1 MGGDAEPAFPP
12 LVVKGCRRPTF
23 LKRPPTRHSELIVTQ
38 LLPRKAFT
46 VEEANGLIATIE
58 AVMEEI
64 ARLRDLVESNDRQ
77 LQILDALWGPEV
89 LASENP
95 DHADF
100 VRHGAAVDGG
110 VERIQGLVREEIVA
124 RGIRFPPGGLEQ
136 GLLDFPT
143 TLDGRWVYLCWRRG
157 ESRVDQWHEITDGF
171 AGRQPVTPD
180 HEGRM
185 GVEWSDP
192 PEAPPP

>member
-1 MGGDAEPAFPP
+1 MAE
-12 LVVKGCRRPTF
+12 KGRLSEAGVTPSRP
-23 LKRPPTRHSELIVTQ
+23 RE
-38 LLPRKAFT
+38 AFT
-46 VEEANGLIATIE
+46 VDEANGLIATIE

-64 ARLRDLVESNDRQ
+64 ERLRDLVDSHETQ
-77 LQILDALWGPEV
+77 LQILDALWGSEV

-100 VRHGAAVDGG
+100 VRHRAAVDGG

-124 RGIRFPPGGLEQ
+124 RGIRFPPGGLEH

-143 TLDGRWVYLCWRRG
+143 TLRGRWVYLCWKRG
-157 ESRVDQWHEITDGF
+157 EPRVDQWHEITDGF

-180 HEGRM
+180 HVRRM
-185 GVEWSDP
+185 GIERSDP